1 MKRRLL
7 FLGSVCLL
15 LSPSFSLADGPKH
28 VCEGLLRT
36 FTMVGGLERRCHL
49 PNTYSLNVLS
59 VYHTKSCDD
68 FLDDSEREAIMKSE
82 TERLFASYGS
92 ETMSAESPFFLS
104 PQACSM
110 VRDIERHSLI
120 GGVQ

>member
-15 LSPSFSLADGPKH
+15 LTPSFSLADGQKH

-49 PNTYSLNVLS
+49 PNAYSLNVLS
-59 VYHTKSCDD
+59 VYRTKSCDD
-68 FLDDSEREAIMKSE
+68 FLNDSEREAVMKSE
-82 TERLFASYGS
+82 TERLFAAYGS

-110 VRDIERHSLI
+110 VKDIESHSLI